1 MQEKRRIAQATG
13 IMAMATGLSRVA
25 GLVRDMVVAAVFGA
39 GFAADAFFVAFTI
52 PNLLRRF
59 FAEGSL
65 TAAFVPTF
73 AEVHHR
79 DGFEASREVFRI
91 CWTLLLLVLA
101 GVTVLGMLAS
111 PWVVQLIGYGFA
123 DVPGKLELT
132 DLLNRIMFPYIFFV
146 SLVALLAG
154 VLNVQGHFLSPSLSP
169 VLLNLAMIAAALLL
183 TPAFPTPVVAL
194 AVGVLLGGVLQL
206 LMQLPVLYRFGYDLR
221 LDFRFGHPAVRRVAR
236 LMVPGIVGVAI
247 YQINVV
253 VTRLFASLLQEG
265 SVSWLYYG
273 QRLFEFPQGIF
284 VVSLAQAVLPSM
296 SRQLAVQD
304 QDGFR
309 ESLRFA
315 LALILLVTLPAAIGM
330 VLCSQAIYNLFF
342 LGGAFSAD
350 DVAQS
355 AVALAWYAPG
365 LVFVGISRVV
375 APTFYALQDTR
386 TPVLVSFWT
395 LVVSVVA
402 SVLADGA
409 DAARRPG
416 PGADHLFGLQRAG
429 PALAAQSPPGRDQ
442 PARHAGIRPAPDPRV
457 AGDVPGGDR
466 PARLCGLAGQRAI
479 LGAVPVAVRRGRRRC
494 GGLPRGCWLCRI
506 DEVKKGWEMVAGR
519 LQRRSSGGAD
529 AK

>member
-1 MQEKRRIAQATG
+1 MQEKRRIAKATG
-13 IMAMATGLSRVA
+13 IMALATGFSRVA

-79 DGFEASREVFRI
+79 DGAEAGREVLRI
-91 CWTLLLLVLA
+91 CWTLLLVVMV
-101 GVTVLGMLAS
+101 GVTALGIVAS
-111 PWVVQLIGYGFA
+111 PWVVKLIGYGFTG
-123 DVPGKLELT
+123 VPGKLELT
-132 DLLNRIMFPYIFFV
+132 DLLNRIMFPYIFFI

-169 VLLNLAMIAAALLL
+169 VLLNLAMIASALLL
-183 TPAFPTPVVAL
+183 APLFAKPIVAL
-194 AVGVLLGGVLQL
+194 AVGVLAGGAVQL
-206 LMQLPVLYRFGYDLR
+206 LMQIPVLYRYGYDLR
-221 LDFRFGHPAVRRVAR
+221 PDFRFGHPAVRRVAR

-296 SRQLAVQD
+296 SRQLAEHD
-304 QDGFR
+304 QPGFR

-330 VLCSQAIYNLFF
+330 IFCAEAVYSLFF
-342 LGGAFSAD
+342 LGGAFTAN

-355 AVALAWYAPG
+355 ATALAWYAPG
-365 LVFVGISRVV
+365 LIFVGISRVV

-386 TPVLVSFWT
+386 TPVVVSFWT
-395 LVVSVVA
+395 LLVSVGC
-402 SVLADGA
+402 SLLLM
-409 DAARRPG
+409 G
-416 PGADHLFGLQRAG
+416 PMQ
-429 PALAAQSPPGRDQ
+429 
-442 PARHAGIRPAPDPRV
+442 HAGLAV
-457 AGDVPGGDR
+457 ALTVSSVFNAAALLWLLDRRLGGVGLR
-466 PARLCGLAGQRAI
+466 RMSGLVARLLPGLLAMSLVVVVL
-479 LGAVPVAVRRGRRRC
+479 LGFADWHVKGSFLLR
-494 GGLPRGCWLCRI
+494 GGLLFSAVTCGAAAYLATCWLCRVH
-506 DEVKKGWEMVAGR
+506 EVKQGWEMLAGR
-519 LQRRSSGGAD
+519 LSRRLRRNSD
-529 AK
+529 AI